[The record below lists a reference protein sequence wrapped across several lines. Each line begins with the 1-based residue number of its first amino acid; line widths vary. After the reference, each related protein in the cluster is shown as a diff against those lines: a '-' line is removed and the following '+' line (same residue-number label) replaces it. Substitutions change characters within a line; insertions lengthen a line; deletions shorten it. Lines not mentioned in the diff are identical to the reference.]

1 MHPEDTKIRVQMKED
16 WSWKP
21 PKASFELERELLK
34 IHGTACMPQALRD
47 ELKSHGITWN
57 RKGWRRQAMSLFR
70 LEKKYKQVKYEAD
83 ADKRDA
89 KRQRRAR
96 RRAKKL
102 NKVSGGFY
110 SSWEWKKARFETLK
124 RYGAVC
130 MLCGSEERIVV
141 DHIRP
146 RSRFP
151 ELELDLDNLQ
161 VLCNDCN
168 MGKSNDDY
176 TDFRPKGTELSKSEL
191 IELEIVEEADKWH

>member
-21 PKASFELERELLK
+21 P
-34 IHGTACMPQALRD
+34 RD
-47 ELKSHGITWN
+47 EAVAKARTDQRLKA
-57 RKGWRRQAMSLFR
+57 RKKTKRKARG
-70 LEKKYKQVKYEAD
+70 KKKPQP
-83 ADKRDA
+83 
-89 KRQRRAR
+89 QI
-96 RRAKKL
+96 
-102 NKVSGGFY
+102 SFY
-110 SSWEWKKARFETLK
+110 ASWEWKKVRYETIK
-124 RYGAVC
+124 RYGPVC
-130 MLCGSEERIVV
+130 MCCGSDEKIVV